1 MIDAMFLCA
10 LLPVMLF
17 LSFMLGKLW
26 EYGTK
31 EYGTKEYRIIAVA
44 ILVFDTAYF
53 CYRIFTLC

>member
-26 EYGTK
+26 EDGTK
-31 EYGTKEYRIIAVA
+31 VERRLGVA
-44 ILVFDTAYF
+44 ILVINAISF
-53 CYRIFTLC
+53 CYNILTLC

>member
-26 EYGTK
+26 EDGTK
-31 EYGTKEYRIIAVA
+31 AYRIIAVA

>member
-10 LLPVMLF
+10 LLPAMLF
-17 LSFMLGKLW
+17 LAFMLGKLW

-31 EYGTKEYRIIAVA
+31 AYRIIAVA

>member
-1 MIDAMFLCA
+1 MRKMIDAMFLCA
-10 LLPVMLF
+10 LLPAMLF
-17 LSFMLGKLW
+17 LAFMLGKLW

-31 EYGTKEYRIIAVA
+31 AYRIIAVA